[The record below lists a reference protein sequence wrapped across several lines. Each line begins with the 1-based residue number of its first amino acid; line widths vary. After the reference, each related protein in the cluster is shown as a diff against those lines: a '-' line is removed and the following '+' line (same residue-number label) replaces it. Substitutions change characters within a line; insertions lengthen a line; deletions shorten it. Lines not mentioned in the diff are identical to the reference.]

1 MHSYAHKTQQHFC
14 LPFNSQT
21 SSFQLSNLLH
31 LTPSPV
37 TTTSVHR
44 LLSPRKV
51 HAVGHNTGVVDS
63 AGTKRRL
70 DEDLN
75 SCATSSTADQYFTNG
90 IAGQQQQ
97 LQFCSTPAEF
107 ESMPKRVE
115 REVGVQSLKGH
126 KSAFDLV
133 DDALHIS
140 SDDEFE
146 FPAST

>member
-1 MHSYAHKTQQHFC
+1 LISSSIHTRHAFFC
-14 LPFNSQT
+14 AQKHNSI
-21 SSFQLSNLLH
+21 FAFLSNSSH

-37 TTTSVHR
+37 TTTSVNR

-70 DEDLN
+70 DEDMK
-75 SCATSSTADQYFTNG
+75 SCTTSSTADQYFTHG
-90 IAGQQQQ
+90 IAAQQQQ
-97 LQFCSTPAEF
+97 LQFCSAPAEF
-107 ESMPKRVE
+107 ESMPKRTE
-115 REVGVQSLKGH
+115 REVGVHSQRDH
-126 KSAFDLV
+126 TSAFDLV

-146 FPAST
+146 FPAAT